1 MYQLFTNVGVDDLQN
16 LLRLLHLHHPRVSM
30 KVGSLVRMN
39 VYDTDTTQYHGLIL
53 EIGEEDEWGDRL
65 IVVSA
70 PTYPHGV
77 TYWGH
82 FKTGSPDIRAIDSW
96 AVTVVD

>member
-1 MYQLFTNVGVDDLQN
+1 
-16 LLRLLHLHHPRVSM
+16 
-30 KVGSLVRMN
+30 MN
-39 VYDTDTTQYHGLIL
+39 VYDTDDTDEYYGLIL

-77 TYWGH
+77 TYWGYGTLGPGN
-82 FKTGSPDIRAIDSW
+82 FMTGDIRAIYSW
-96 AVTVVD
+96 AVNVVD